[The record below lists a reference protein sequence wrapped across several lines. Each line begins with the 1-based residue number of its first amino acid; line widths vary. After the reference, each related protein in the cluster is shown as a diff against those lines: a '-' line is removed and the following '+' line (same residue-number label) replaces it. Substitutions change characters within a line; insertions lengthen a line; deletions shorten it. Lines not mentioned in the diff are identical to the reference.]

1 MGNIFKHLASR
12 ILPKR
17 SITNDQVWTDLCE
30 NIHLHYR
37 NVRLDMSEEEWA
49 EFVCAIRS
57 LHLAMDKAAAK
68 YRYEEGDPNFL
79 VHLSYNHPLKPSS
92 RYYPNRATLE
102 FEKDE
107 TIHFHYRDIRLHLS
121 LLEFNELASMFAE
134 AKNKMDSIKPSPFK
148 DIEKP
153 VRVMVPIDWVQPY
166 DAGHRCLAI
175 DDEHRAGIEKCKE
188 LILSGKKIRPIH
200 VSIDGI
206 RLDGFKRYMAFKE
219 LGYKEIEAIVDPFP
233 EMKGQQ
239 AHQSWI
245 DDEN

>member
-1 MGNIFKHLASR
+1 MGNILKHLAAR

-17 SITNDQVWTDLCE
+17 TITATSIWTDLCE

-37 NVRLDMSEEEWA
+37 NLRLDMSEREWA

-57 LHLAMDKAAAK
+57 LQNALDHSADK

-79 VHLSYNHPLKPSS
+79 VHLAYNNPLKANSD
-92 RYYPNRATLE
+92 YYPNRATLE
-102 FEKDE
+102 FEADE
-107 TIHFHYRDIRLHLS
+107 TVHFHYRDVRLHFS
-121 LLEFNELASMFAE
+121 LNEFNDIASMFIE
-134 AKNKMDSIKPSPFK
+134 AKEKMDNLKPSPFK
-148 DIEKP
+148 NLEKP
-153 VRVMVPIDWVQPY
+153 IRVKVPIDWVQPY

-188 LILSGKKIRPIH
+188 LIQAGKKIRPIH
-200 VSIDGI
+200 VNTDGV

-233 EMKGQQ
+233 EMRGQQ
-239 AHQSWI
+239 AYQSWVE
-245 DDEN
+245 DEK